1 MNRKEGVPA
10 NHFVQQKSN
19 SFMRISVTHHADD
32 QAFYAKIDDQET
44 DAELAYSL
52 PGNRVMD
59 FTHTYVPEDL
69 RGQGV
74 ADHIIKHGL
83 DYARDKG
90 FKIKATCAAVALYL
104 RRHPEYKESAA
115 Q

>member
-1 MNRKEGVPA
+1 M
-10 NHFVQQKSN
+10 Q
-19 SFMRISVTHHADD
+19 ISVSHHADD
-32 QAFYAKIDDQET
+32 QAFYAKIDNQET

-52 PGNRVMD
+52 PGNGVMD
-59 FTHTYVPEDL
+59 FTHTFVPEDL

-83 DYARDKG
+83 DYARENG
-90 FKIKATCAAVALYL
+90 FKIKATCAAVSLYL
-104 RRHPEYKESAA
+104 RRHPEYQESTG